1 MADKNFP
8 NNLRAERKKAF
19 LSRAALCSLTHKLA
33 EVDQLRFRKVSIKA
47 VEKLE
52 RGESMPHPQTAS
64 ALAEALGHDPLD
76 VFPLGP
82 FDRGSV
88 QSS

>member
-1 MADKNFP
+1 MAEKNFP

-19 LSRAALCSLTHKLA
+19 LSRASLCSLTNELA
-33 EVDQLRFRKVSIKA
+33 KVDKLRFRKVSIKA

-52 RGESMPHPQTAS
+52 RGESMPHPQTAA
-64 ALAEALGHDPLD
+64 ALAEALGQNPLD

-82 FDRGSV
+82 FDRGAPK
-88 QSS
+88 